1 MATAVDL
8 DEIRAQLPSTRN
20 AVYLNTGTCG
30 PLPLR
35 TAQLM
40 AAEAEAEV
48 LTGRIAPDGFPRLR
62 ERIAELRLALGEV
75 VGAQAGEAAFS
86 HSTTEGMN
94 IATWGLEWKPG
105 DEVVTTSQEHAGG
118 LLPLY
123 VLHRRKGVRVTFADV
138 GNGEAD
144 RTLDALGRAIRP
156 GVKAVVVSHVL
167 YTTGAVL
174 PLREIVDLAHRARAV
189 VIADAAQSA
198 GAIPIDVHALGV
210 DAYAFSG
217 QKWLL
222 GPEGT
227 GGFYVNPDRLEEF
240 QPTFVN
246 GLSIDHD
253 AYRWDAAESFVP
265 APGAAR
271 YEFAVPYRPGVVAM
285 AASLAWV
292 RDEVGRESAYA
303 LIAENARH
311 AWERAREIPGAEV
324 LTPEGQLAGLLA
336 FKIRDQDPVK
346 TVERLAA
353 ENVLIRTI
361 PENGALRISTGFYN
375 TRAEIDR
382 ALDLIAT

>member
-1 MATAVDL
+1 MATTVDL
-8 DEIRAQLPSTRN
+8 DQIRAQLPSTRN

-48 LTGRIAPDGFPRLR
+48 QAGRIAPDGFPRLR
-62 ERIAELRLALGEV
+62 ERIAALRRDLAEV
-75 VGAQAGEAAFS
+75 VGARDGEVAFS

-94 IATWGLEWKPG
+94 IAAWGLEWKPG

-174 PLREIVDLAHRARAV
+174 PLREIVELAHRAGAV

-227 GGFYVNPDRLEEF
+227 GGFYVNPDRLDEF

-253 AYRWDAAESFVP
+253 AYRWDTAESFVP

-285 AASLAWV
+285 SASLAWV
-292 RDEVGRESAYA
+292 RDEVGREASYA
-303 LIAENARH
+303 LIAENARQ
-311 AWERAREIPGAEV
+311 AWEKARAIPGAEV

-336 FKIRDQDPVK
+336 IKIRDQDPVK

-353 ENVLIRTI
+353 ENVLIRSI